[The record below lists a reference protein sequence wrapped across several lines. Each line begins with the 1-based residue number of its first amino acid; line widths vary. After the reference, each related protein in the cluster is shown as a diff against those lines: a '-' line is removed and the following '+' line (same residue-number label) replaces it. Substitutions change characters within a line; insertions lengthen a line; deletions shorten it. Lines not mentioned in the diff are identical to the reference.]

1 MMTNIFDF
9 GVQKKSRCF
18 KCVKDQSAFPL
29 GGSGWEIGFCLV
41 SIVMKQVGE
50 SLILWYLS
58 TLSLKWINLLFN
70 LCLIH
75 PSIHSQKFPSNT
87 YKPLCL

>member
-50 SLILWYLS
+50 SLI
-58 TLSLKWINLLFN
+58 TNFMLFN